1 MKYPVHNQ
9 ISPVI
14 PRTKKVTIQMRK
26 DNQLMLTVRQMRR
39 WDYLTRVLKQLQQT
53 ITSSLET
60 NEKIESLSK
69 KKEKRSYKKE
79 PNGNYRTEKH
89 NNK

>member
-1 MKYPVHNQ
+1 MKYPVYNQ
-9 ISPVI
+9 ISPVT
-14 PRTKKVTIQMRK
+14 PRTKKITVQMRK

-60 NEKIESLSK
+60 NEKIV
-69 KKEKRSYKKE
+69 
-79 PNGNYRTEKH
+79 
-89 NNK
+89 